1 MEPITT
7 SEWLGMAIVAVSLL
21 LLTAQTAY
29 AFGKQVAQKRE
40 RLCANRRASGILAS
54 YTGRATGKSAK
65 ANRKPARKR
74 IAGELVGGVA

>member
-7 SEWLGMAIVAVSLL
+7 SEWIGMAIVAISILI
-21 LLTAQTAY
+21 LTAQTAY
-29 AFGKQVAQKRE
+29 GLGKQIGQKRE
-40 RLCANRRASGILAS
+40 RICANRRASGILAS
-54 YTGRATGKSAK
+54 YAGRTTGKSAK